1 LTRCQVLQSRK
12 RTLSGEVCRNVRP
25 DTGVWLAH
33 LGYTPSEASVDN
45 ADARIE
51 DRTVTWRVNQPGV
64 FALFTRGQNNDASYV
79 GCGVLP

>member
-1 LTRCQVLQSRK
+1 MIAPKCSRQGTPNISVAK
-12 RTLSGEVCRNVRP
+12 GERVR
-25 DTGVWLAH
+25 AH

-45 ADARIE
+45 ADARLE
-51 DRTVTWRVNQPGV
+51 GRTVTWRVNESGV